1 MKSAPRHS
9 RQPRSK
15 LSSYDLTSPG
25 VRESALLSSDSKD
38 RTRSSF
44 TVCLTRFF
52 FSAHRAITK
61 HTRAGRHL
69 QFPFD

>member
-9 RQPRSK
+9 RLPRNK

-44 TVCLTRFF
+44 TVCLTRL
-52 FSAHRAITK
+52 AHRAITK
-61 HTRAGRHL
+61 HTRTGRHL